1 MTKLVWDSKPWQ
13 AFKTFAIIFSFVVNF
28 VLLLVLLLVAPII
41 LPVLGIIV
49 NPLVGGLTESFVQ
62 MGDASIVRTIQVDD
76 QIPISF
82 TLPLSTTTDVRLV
95 ESVPLNIPATF
106 VLPDGGGQIN
116 GNVTINLP
124 SGLILPVQLSLE
136 VPVNQTIPVKL
147 NVPGNIPLADTDLGV
162 PFKNLRGLFEP
173 LNALLSGLPGS
184 NEELIERLLALRDGT
199 KPTVVSQ

>member
-95 ESVPLNIPATF
+95 ESVPLNIPAVF

-116 GNVTINLP
+116 GAVTINLP
-124 SGLILPVQLSLE
+124 SGLVLPVQLSLE

-147 NVPGNIPLADTDLGV
+147 NVPVDIPLADTELGV
-162 PFKNLRGLFEP
+162 PFNNLRGLFEP
-173 LNALLSGLPGS
+173 LNELLSGLPGS
-184 NEELIERLLALRDGT
+184 NEELVERLLALRGGA
-199 KPTVVSQ
+199 KPAVDTQ